1 MVPTVKVKNT
11 EKDDSNGAT
20 AVFSLATSM
29 KIILKD
35 LAFMNGTMAV
45 NLKANGRIIKCM
57 AKGNSLGLMEGFIR
71 ASIFVIKIY
80 YFFLCIGDAKNTLR
94 KPVGLFLRRTSSFH
108 NTFLT

>member
-35 LAFMNGTMAV
+35 LEFMNGTMVV
-45 NLKANGRIIKCM
+45 NLKANGRITKCM
-57 AKGNSLGLMEGFIR
+57 AKASSLGLMEE
-71 ASIFVIKIY
+71 ATKANTSKI
-80 YFFLCIGDAKNTLR
+80 
-94 KPVGLFLRRTSSFH
+94 
-108 NTFLT
+108 